1 MPGHAVDT
9 PAAVVPQVIIE
20 DFARNSPLSVATDGR
35 IVDCNRTASSSLCSR
50 QNISA
55 SNTTNTSAVSSSG
68 VNSTRSGN
76 SASAAVAQALADRFL
91 AVMLGMC
98 LLALML

>member
-1 MPGHAVDT
+1 MPGHADDT

-50 QNISA
+50 PITSV
-55 SNTTNTSAVSSSG
+55 NTTNTSAVGSSG
-68 VNSTRSGN
+68 VNTTRSN